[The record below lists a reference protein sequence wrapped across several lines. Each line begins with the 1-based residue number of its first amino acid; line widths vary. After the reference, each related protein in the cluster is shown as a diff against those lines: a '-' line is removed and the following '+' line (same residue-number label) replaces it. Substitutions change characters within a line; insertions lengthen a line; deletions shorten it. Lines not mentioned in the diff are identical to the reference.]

1 MANHP
6 ERPHLASDPAPA
18 RRVIALFTP
27 YRSKIAI
34 VSAII
39 VVSAVI
45 ALASP
50 LLLRELLDHAIP
62 DRNVT
67 LVSLIAIGMIAVA
80 IVTNTL
86 GVVQT
91 WMSNGVGQKLMHDL
105 RVQVYAHLQRQSL
118 GFFARTRTGEVQS
131 RIANDIGGMQSVV
144 TNTATSIAQNV
155 TTVAAT
161 VVALFLLDW
170 KLATFSLIILPVF
183 VRVARRIGNER
194 RRISTK
200 RQKLLSDLSVQI
212 EESLS
217 VSGILLGKTTGS
229 ARALTDKFAAGSQEV
244 ASVELAAMMAGK
256 WRMATIQI
264 SFAVM
269 PALVYWFAGITIGQG
284 SALTIGTLVAFTA
297 LQTQLF
303 RPTMQLLNTGV
314 EVQSSL
320 ALFGRVFEYLDLPID
335 IAEPARP
342 VALPR
347 GIVHGDVAFHDVDFT
362 YASATAPTLTGIDL
376 VVPAGSTLA
385 LVGATGSGKTTL
397 GYLVARLHDPT
408 SGSVTI
414 DGIDLRKLSSEN
426 IADLVGVVS
435 QETYL
440 FHASIRENLRFAK
453 PEATDE
459 EIVAAART
467 AQIHDFI
474 DSLDDGYD
482 TMVGERGYRFSGG
495 EKQRI
500 AIARTVLRN
509 PPILVLDEATSA
521 LDNRTERAVQSALDG
536 LMQGRT
542 TILIAHRLSTVRSAD
557 RIAVLDHGVVRE
569 VGSHE
574 YLLATDGMYAE
585 LLRAADDAVASA
597 AARGPV
603 CGVGDESLRTRPT
616 RIGRWR

>member
-1 MANHP
+1 MESRP
-6 ERPHLASDPAPA
+6 ERVPLASDPAPV
-18 RRVIALFTP
+18 RRVLALFTP
-27 YRSKIAI
+27 YRRKIAV

-39 VVSAVI
+39 VASAII

-62 DRNVT
+62 DRDVT
-67 LVSLIAIGMIAVA
+67 LVSLIAVGMIAVA
-80 IVTNTL
+80 VATNTL

-91 WMSNGVGQKLMHDL
+91 WMSNGVGQQLMHDL
-105 RVQVYAHLQRQSL
+105 RVQVYSHLQRQSL

-144 TNTATSIAQNV
+144 TNTATSIAQNA

-161 VVALFLLDW
+161 VIALFLLDW
-170 KLATFSLIILPVF
+170 KLATFSLIVLPIF
-183 VRVARRIGNER
+183 VRVARRIGDER
-194 RRISTK
+194 RKISTK

-229 ARALTDKFAAGSQEV
+229 AQALTDKFADRSHEV
-244 ASVELAAMMAGK
+244 AGVELAAMMAGK

-314 EVQSSL
+314 EVQASL

-335 IAEPARP
+335 VAEPEHP
-342 VALPR
+342 VTLSR
-347 GIVHGDVAFHDVDFT
+347 ESVRGDVAFRGVDFT
-362 YASATAPTLTGIDL
+362 YAAATVPTLCNIDL
-376 VVPAGSTLA
+376 DVPAGSTLA

-408 SGSVTI
+408 AGSVTI
-414 DGIDLRKLSSEN
+414 DGVDLRHLASEN

-440 FHASIRENLRFAK
+440 FHATIGENLRFAK
-453 PEATDE
+453 PDATDD

-474 DSLDDGYD
+474 DGLDDGYD

-521 LDNRTERAVQSALDG
+521 LDNRTERAVQTALDG
-536 LMQGRT
+536 LMHGRT
-542 TILIAHRLSTVRSAD
+542 TILIAHRLSTVRAAD
-557 RIAVLDHGVVRE
+557 AIAVLDHGIVRE

-574 YLLATDGMYAE
+574 ALLAEGGMYAQ
-585 LLRAADDAVASA
+585 LVRAADDVVDSVAA
-597 AARGPV
+597 
-603 CGVGDESLRTRPT
+603 
-616 RIGRWR
+616 

>member
-1 MANHP
+1 MESSP
-6 ERPHLASDPAPA
+6 ERVPLASDPAPV
-18 RRVIALFTP
+18 RRVLALFTP
-27 YRSKIAI
+27 YRRKIAV

-39 VVSAVI
+39 VASAII

-62 DRNVT
+62 DRDVT
-67 LVSLIAIGMIAVA
+67 LVSLIAVGMIAVA
-80 IVTNTL
+80 VATNTL

-91 WMSNGVGQKLMHDL
+91 WMSNGVGQQLMHDL
-105 RVQVYAHLQRQSL
+105 RVQVYSHLQRQSL

-144 TNTATSIAQNV
+144 TNTATSIAQNA

-170 KLATFSLIILPVF
+170 KLATFSLIILPIF
-183 VRVARRIGNER
+183 VRVARRIGDER
-194 RRISTK
+194 RKISTK

-229 ARALTDKFAAGSQEV
+229 AQALTDKFADRSHEV
-244 ASVELAAMMAGK
+244 AGVELAAMMAGK

-314 EVQSSL
+314 EVQASL

-335 IAEPARP
+335 VAEPEHP
-342 VALPR
+342 VTLSSESVR
-347 GIVHGDVAFHDVDFT
+347 GDVAFRGVDFT
-362 YASATAPTLTGIDL
+362 YAAATVRTLCNIDL
-376 VVPAGSTLA
+376 DVPAGSTLA

-408 SGSVTI
+408 AGSVTI
-414 DGIDLRKLSSEN
+414 DGVDLRHLASEN

-440 FHASIRENLRFAK
+440 FHATIRENLRFAK
-453 PEATDE
+453 PDATDD

-474 DSLDDGYD
+474 DGLDDGYD

-521 LDNRTERAVQSALDG
+521 LDNRTERAVQTALDG
-536 LMQGRT
+536 LMHGRT
-542 TILIAHRLSTVRSAD
+542 TILIAHRLSTVRAAD
-557 RIAVLDHGVVRE
+557 AIAVLDHGIVRE

-574 YLLATDGMYAE
+574 ALLAEDGMYAQ
-585 LLRAADDAVASA
+585 LVRAADDVVDSVAA
-597 AARGPV
+597 
-603 CGVGDESLRTRPT
+603 
-616 RIGRWR
+616 